1 MHAATARPDVA
12 RLLDLMEESHRAVRA
27 ARSTAGWMDLDLT
40 LGQLRFLHALNRAG
54 SLSMGH
60 VAEQL
65 GVTLTTASQFVN
77 RLERRGYVERL
88 HRDDDRRVVEC
99 RLTDRGAEI
108 TAAMRGMQREVLGT
122 LLANLKPGELQG
134 PRAPLQPDAPTRG
147 RGRAAPALRPIH
159 RQPGRPGGRSVRRGP
174 GGLRR
179 CPDSS
184 PGTSG
189 RTGARSPSSWSC
201 C

>member
-1 MHAATARPDVA
+1 MHAATARPEIA

-27 ARSTAGWMDLDLT
+27 AHSTAGWMDLDLT
-40 LGQLRFLHALNRAG
+40 LGQLRFLHSLNRAG

-99 RLTDRGAEI
+99 RLSDRGAEI
-108 TAAMRGMQREVLGT
+108 TAAMRGMQRDVLAA
-122 LLANLKPGELQG
+122 LLANLKPRELKILERLYRLMLE
-134 PRAPLQPDAPTRG
+134 RAAEAPTQAPQRLRPAAGVLAAG
-147 RGRAAPALRPIH
+147 RGA
-159 RQPGRPGGRSVRRGP
+159 
-174 GGLRR
+174 
-179 CPDSS
+179 
-184 PGTSG
+184 
-189 RTGARSPSSWSC
+189 
-201 C
+201 

>member
-1 MHAATARPDVA
+1 VQAHYVPVHAATARPDIA

-27 ARSTAGWMDLDLT
+27 ARATAGWMDLDLT
-40 LGQLRFLHALNRAG
+40 LGQLRFLHGLSRAG

-77 RLERRGYVERL
+77 RLERRGYVERV

-108 TAAMRGMQREVLGT
+108 TAAMRGMQREVLAT
-122 LLANLKPGELQG
+122 LLSNLKPRELKVLERLYRLMLARAADAQDRAG
-134 PRAPLQPDAPTRG
+134 NSSPASHHPRPAAGVLAAG
-147 RGRAAPALRPIH
+147 RGA
-159 RQPGRPGGRSVRRGP
+159 
-174 GGLRR
+174 
-179 CPDSS
+179 
-184 PGTSG
+184 
-189 RTGARSPSSWSC
+189 
-201 C
+201 